1 MRFRYRV
8 AAVSAS
14 LALAGGGVV
23 SLAAPAS
30 ASASGSAS
38 VSASAA
44 EGAAAPALSC
54 APWRYER
61 GTKGHGASITCYGSS
76 FTGYAVCHQPD
87 GYLYLR
93 FGNRA
98 RSGGTSLVWCDLNA
112 EVTDAG
118 AIPG

>member
-14 LALAGGGVV
+14 LALAGGGMV
-23 SLAAPAS
+23 SLAVPAS
-30 ASASGSAS
+30 ASPSGSAS
-38 VSASAA
+38 ASARD
-44 EGAAAPALSC
+44 AAPALSC
-54 APWRYER
+54 DAWRYER
-61 GTKGHGASITCYGSS
+61 GTKGHGASIKCYGSS

-98 RSGGTSLVWCDLNA
+98 RSGGTSLVWCDRNA

>member
-14 LALAGGGVV
+14 LALAGGGAVGV
-23 SLAAPAS
+23 AAPAS
-30 ASASGSAS
+30 AS
-38 VSASAA
+38 
-44 EGAAAPALSC
+44 EGAAPSLSC
-54 APWRYER
+54 DAWRYER
-61 GTKGHGASITCYGSS
+61 GSDGHGASITCYGSS

-98 RSGGTSLVWCDLNA
+98 RSGGTSTVWCGRNA

-118 AIPG
+118 AIRS

>member
-14 LALAGGGVV
+14 LALAGGGVM

-30 ASASGSAS
+30 ALPSGSGSAS
-38 VSASAA
+38 ATG
-44 EGAAAPALSC
+44 GAAAPALSC
-54 APWRYER
+54 DAWQYER
-61 GTKGHGASITCYGSS
+61 GTKGHGASVKCYGSS

-87 GYLYLR
+87 GHLYVR

-112 EVTDAG
+112 EVIDAG

>member
-8 AAVSAS
+8 AAVGAS
-14 LALAGGGVV
+14 LALAGGGVM

-30 ASASGSAS
+30 ASPSGSGSAS
-38 VSASAA
+38 ASASG
-44 EGAAAPALSC
+44 GAAAPALSC
-54 APWRYER
+54 DAWQYER
-61 GTKGHGASITCYGSS
+61 GTKGHGASVKCYGSS

-87 GYLYLR
+87 GHLYVR

-112 EVTDAG
+112 EVIDAG